1 MKEIGK
7 VVHYFDKIGVAI
19 IELKSGLKV
28 GDTVTIG
35 GKEEFDQEI
44 SSMQIEH
51 KSVESAKKGDVIG
64 AKVDKPV
71 HEGAKVSSK

>member
-51 KSVESAKKGDVIG
+51 EQVESAKAGKNVGT
-64 AKVDKPV
+64 KVDQPV
-71 HEGAKVSSK
+71 HEGAKVSLK